1 MAGSSDIG
9 TKRGPGRPPDLKKRR
24 AILEA
29 AREVLAEV
37 GYTSMTID
45 AVAQRAGSNRVLIY
59 RVWDSKLALARDALF
74 GGDEEFTAP
83 DTGSL
88 RSDLE
93 ALIAQHVTRMSR
105 PAYLKGAPGLTVEL
119 LSDPELFRET
129 HELYV
134 RPSEE
139 GFRTIVDRWQARGE
153 LDGEVDPAIVTRVV
167 SGAITGL
174 AASGRFSPSEIVSLV
189 VSTLVGGLLPV
200 R

>member
-1 MAGSSDIG
+1 VSPPA
-9 TKRGPGRPPDLKKRR
+9 KRGPGRPPDLSKRQ
-24 AILEA
+24 AILDA
-29 AREVLAEV
+29 ARDVLAEV

-74 GGDEEFTAP
+74 GGDEEFTVP

-88 RSDLE
+88 RDDLHGFV
-93 ALIAQHVTRMSR
+93 AQQAARMTR

-119 LSDPELFRET
+119 LSDPALFRET

-139 GFRTIVDRWQARGE
+139 GFRTILDRARTRGE
-153 LDGEVDPAIVTRVV
+153 IDDAVDPAVVTRVV
-167 SGAITGL
+167 SGVVTGL
-174 AASGRFSPSEIVSLV
+174 AAMGRLTQEQIVHLA
-189 VSTLVGGLLPV
+189 VSSLVGGLLPRV
-200 R
+200 S